1 MLSCCFP
8 FFPDK
13 FDKTMAVKDEEAW
26 LQMLKE
32 TDRQNKM
39 DLFKN
44 APDYV
49 KESRT
54 CVLAMVINEGLA
66 LKFAAPALREDK
78 EVVLCAVR
86 QDSRSLIYAGGGL
99 NYDPECLK
107 ASGLWDEVEQQ
118 YSRSEKAILS
128 VQFTRCAIKF
138 ALAIKCDPF
147 LQHFEAYNPST
158 WCDPDFLFHLQ
169 QSKDTLG
176 FMVQL
181 EETQGLSESQENE
194 TQMAMEAGLKI
205 FRTSMDHPY
214 DVVRLSK
221 RVRTWYDSECAN
233 NDLEEIR

>member
-1 MLSCCFP
+1 MGGVNP
-8 FFPDK
+8 K
-13 FDKTMAVKDEEAW
+13 EAVNPEEAG
-26 LQMLKE
+26 LQTLDG
-32 TDRQNKM
+32 TDWEGVG

-44 APDYV
+44 AQDYV
-49 KESRT
+49 KENRT
-54 CVLAMVINEGLA
+54 CVLVT
-66 LKFAAPALREDK
+66 LRKDP
-78 EVVLCAVR
+78 L
-86 QDSRSLIYAGGGL
+86 SLVYAGGGL

-128 VQFTRCAIKF
+128 VQFTPRAIMF
-138 ALAIKCDPF
+138 ALIFKNDCF
-147 LQHFEAYNPST
+147 LKDFEVCNPSH
-158 WCDPDFLFHLQ
+158 WCDPDFRFHLQ